1 MYETDQ
7 EQIEAMKNW
16 WNQNGNWVIGGFFIF
31 VLSFAGWTWFKSS
44 QETHRVEASR
54 VYDQLLA
61 TVSGDATSS
70 AQRMALI
77 NTLKSDYSTLG
88 YAVMAALIEAKD
100 AVEANEYSSA
110 LSALQW
116 AETNAE
122 KSMLPV
128 IKYRKALVL
137 YANDELD
144 RALSELESIKSE
156 GHQALTYELK
166 GDILLE
172 QGNIDAAR
180 EAFQIAVDASSE
192 QGINSPFLTIKLND
206 LAKAE

>member
-7 EQIEAMKNW
+7 EQIEAIKNW
-16 WNQNGNWVIGGFFIF
+16 WNQNGNWVIGGFFVFI
-31 VLSFAGWTWFKSS
+31 LSFVGWSWFQSS
-44 QETHRVEASR
+44 QEAHRVEASR
-54 VYDQLLA
+54 IYDQLLTIVA
-61 TVSGDATSS
+61 SDAANS
-70 AQRMALI
+70 AERAELI
-77 NTLKSDYSTLG
+77 NTLKSDYSKLG

-100 AVEANEYSSA
+100 AVEVSDYSAA
-110 LSALQW
+110 LTALQW
-116 AETNAE
+116 AEANAD

-144 RALSELESIKSE
+144 RALSELEGIKSE

-172 QGNIDAAR
+172 QGKVDAAR
-180 EAFQIAVDASSE
+180 EAFQTAVDASSE
-192 QGINSPFLTIKLND
+192 QGIDSPFLTIKLND